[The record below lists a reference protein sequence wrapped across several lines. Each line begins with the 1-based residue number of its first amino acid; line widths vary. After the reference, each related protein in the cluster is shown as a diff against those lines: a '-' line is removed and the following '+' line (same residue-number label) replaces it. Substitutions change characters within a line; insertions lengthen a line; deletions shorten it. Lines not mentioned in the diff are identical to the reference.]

1 MEWGMVAIKRIECQ
15 FPSFGTSGAC
25 FVCGKHNKPLNMEW
39 VPDLRQLRALLA
51 VADEGSFTL
60 AARKLFVTQSAVSH
74 SLRTLEEQLGCKLLD
89 RTGKRVSVTT
99 EGGILLRRCRRV
111 IQELEEATRE
121 LDGLR
126 RWGQSTIRV
135 GAPHSLCHYMI
146 PSVLREFRDC
156 FPRCEPSVESGE
168 TAALLEKLEQGE
180 LDLAVGIKPKN
191 HGTEGYRSMF
201 TDQLSFVVSPFHPWA
216 VNGGDITDTLAAQQY
231 IIYAKAT
238 DTHRMIEEWME
249 KMAGKIR
256 SPLVIGDMQAIKQMA
271 KVGTAVGIV
280 ASWVAVREVAEGT
293 LIAIDIPGSQ
303 LHREWGVFHSTQR
316 EPSLVEESFIGLCA
330 MAFGNM
336 ER

>member
-1 MEWGMVAIKRIECQ
+1 
-15 FPSFGTSGAC
+15 
-25 FVCGKHNKPLNMEW
+25 MEW

-74 SLRTLEEQLGCKLLD
+74 SLRALEEQLGCRLLD
-89 RTGKRVSVTT
+89 RSGKRVSVTT
-99 EGGILLRRCRRV
+99 EGGILLKRCKRV
-111 IQELEEATRE
+111 VQELEEATRE

-126 RWGQSTIRV
+126 RWSQTTIRV
-135 GAPHSLCHYMI
+135 GAPHSLCHFMI

-180 LDLAVGIKPKN
+180 LDLVVGIKPKH
-191 HGTEGYRSMF
+191 HGAEGYRPMF
-201 TDQLSFVVSPFHPWA
+201 TD
-216 VNGGDITDTLAAQQY
+216 
-231 IIYAKAT
+231 
-238 DTHRMIEEWME
+238 
-249 KMAGKIR
+249 
-256 SPLVIGDMQAIKQMA
+256 
-271 KVGTAVGIV
+271 
-280 ASWVAVREVAEGT
+280 REVSEGT
-293 LIAIDIPGSQ
+293 LISVEIPGPQ

-336 ER
+336 AR